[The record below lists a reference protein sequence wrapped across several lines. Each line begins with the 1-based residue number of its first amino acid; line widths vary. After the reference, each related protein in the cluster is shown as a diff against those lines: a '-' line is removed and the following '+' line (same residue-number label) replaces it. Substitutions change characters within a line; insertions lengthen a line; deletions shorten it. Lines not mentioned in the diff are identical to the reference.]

1 MTYETALAS
10 GEANSLT
17 NALYDKAKT
26 SYKNSKQWD
35 KEKKKMGKEALVK
48 QALKD
53 GVLTNDDVEG
63 LVSQNAPAT
72 SGWGIST
79 DVMSIIRDALITRGL
94 KEFSE
99 QAAVN
104 NILSEALKLQGAKD
118 FLAKYSAENVVA
130 TVGGYSEKEGKV
142 NVVLT
147 VKNGDKD
154 PPKEVLSFNTDS
166 VLGENQFYNAE
177 LGDVVNSSQNKEA
190 TR

>member
-1 MTYETALAS
+1 
-10 GEANSLT
+10 
-17 NALYDKAKT
+17 
-26 SYKNSKQWD
+26 
-35 KEKKKMGKEALVK
+35 MGTEALVK
-48 QALKD
+48 QAIKD

-79 DVMSIIRDALITRGL
+79 GVMSLIRDSLVTRGL

-104 NILSEALKLQGAKD
+104 NVLSEALKLQGAKD
-118 FLAKYSAENVVA
+118 FLAKHNAESVVA

-142 NVVLT
+142 NVVLSI
-147 VKNGDKD
+147 KNGDKD
-154 PPKEVLSFNTDS
+154 SPKEVLSFYTDS

-177 LGDVVNSSQNKEA
+177 LGDVFNSSQNKEA

>member
-1 MTYETALAS
+1 MS
-10 GEANSLT
+10 
-17 NALYDKAKT
+17 
-26 SYKNSKQWD
+26 
-35 KEKKKMGKEALVK
+35 KEALVK

-63 LVSQNAPAT
+63 LASQNISV
-72 SGWGIST
+72 SGWGISIDAGST
-79 DVMSIIRDALITRGL
+79 IRDALIERGL

-118 FLAKYSAENVVA
+118 FLAKHNTEVIVA

-142 NVVLT
+142 NVVLSI
-147 VKNGDKD
+147 KNGDKD
-154 PPKEVLSFNTDS
+154 SPKEFLSFNTDS

-177 LGDVVNSSQNKEA
+177 VGDVVNSSQNKEA